1 MTDFLKIQPFSYS
14 SKIGSAFQISFLLK
28 SEYRYLSIWLFVN
41 YCKMTLFTANVMYH
55 IWRPKSYYRREQYM
69 AIRDADPDARSSPLS
84 ADEIQTLQHLL
95 QRFQNSGNSRH
106 CFNFYLLFSIF
117 SAYRIVLSQMMV
129 KPL

>member
-1 MTDFLKIQPFSYS
+1 
-14 SKIGSAFQISFLLK
+14 
-28 SEYRYLSIWLFVN
+28 
-41 YCKMTLFTANVMYH
+41 
-55 IWRPKSYYRREQYM
+55 M

-84 ADEIQTLQHLL
+84 SDEIQTLQHLL

-129 KPL
+129 KPLSINMHLQFIIKNTYKNETLDTGMYTVQMCINTLVIRKNDK